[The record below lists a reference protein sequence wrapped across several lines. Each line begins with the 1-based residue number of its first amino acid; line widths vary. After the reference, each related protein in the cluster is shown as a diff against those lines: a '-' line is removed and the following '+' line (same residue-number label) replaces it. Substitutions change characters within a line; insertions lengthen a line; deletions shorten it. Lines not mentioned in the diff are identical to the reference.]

1 MTSCV
6 QKQADL
12 MQAKFLEE
20 QVKRQRAEEKA
31 RVLKEYA
38 EKSKNRCQSL
48 EGQVAE
54 LNGQIV
60 ELAAKMEKYRK
71 GYKEQG

>member
-1 MTSCV
+1 
-6 QKQADL
+6 

-38 EKSKNRCQSL
+38 DKSKVRLSPY
-48 EGQVAE
+48 V
-54 LNGQIV
+54 QI
-60 ELAAKMEKYRK
+60 
-71 GYKEQG
+71 